1 MHRPPFPLP
10 SFSLSLP
17 LCVCS
22 GEAVVAG
29 WRRTWWPR
37 EEMLQER
44 EREVVVEGWGGCFS
58 FLLCSSAF
66 PPLPTQFLASSSC
79 ILPFCL
85 SPHLCAFFIS
95 TGSRLPSSILHPT
108 LTFCPTSIPIP
119 LMLSPLCS
127 LVFFFFFKAIA
138 LLSVIK
144 VLRLALREMCLLP
157 LF

>member
-85 SPHLCAFFIS
+85 SPHLCCFFH
-95 TGSRLPSSILHPT
+95 LHWI
-108 LTFCPTSIPIP
+108 PTSFLHFTPDAHLLSHLHTDPPHAFPP
-119 LMLSPLCS
+119 LLSGVL
-127 LVFFFFFKAIA
+127 FFF
-138 LLSVIK
+138 
-144 VLRLALREMCLLP
+144 
-157 LF
+157 